1 MQSQIGHSVHI
12 FYTAWKMSSR
22 RKTNLSKSELS
33 RSQLFS
39 SNCPVRCGTSGYSY
53 KRFVDTW
60 YIYFIRFSI
69 FSWHMGPNYQNY
81 YPDKN
86 EFSYYCGV
94 GVFNNC
100 FSFQLRIYL
109 GI

>member
-1 MQSQIGHSVHI
+1 
-12 FYTAWKMSSR
+12 MSSSK
-22 RKTNLSKSELS
+22 KTNSSKNELS
-33 RSQLFS
+33 RPQLFS

-53 KRFVDTW
+53 KRFVDIL

-94 GVFNNC
+94 GILTTVFLFN
-100 FSFQLRIYL
+100 
-109 GI
+109 